1 MNINPKEVI
10 SRPWI
15 YLPVEVKSRELL
27 ARVFFAAHAIK
38 AGFGVFIG
46 RNGMNISRDH
56 FPKGIYF
63 EKCLSAHKV
72 DFHEHQVSV
81 LGNKLVSLDEEGL
94 MFASEEVYLDKRISQ
109 KSVDLSELIFLWGE
123 EQGRVLSTR
132 ITDSGKM
139 VVTGGPRVDTWKSE
153 FSAFYQREVNQL
165 QARYGQFILVVSNWG
180 FSHLDKQEGFDPDNI
195 YSGYPHTFVRAAFIS
210 LIKTLA
216 KASPK
221 HTIVVRPH
229 PSDIPEYWMTKKQE
243 FPSNVK
249 VIYEGSISPW
259 VYAAAAVIHNNCTTG
274 VEAWVGRTPVI
285 SYSPEIEGI
294 ADWNQYT
301 MPVNYLGRVCH
312 DESAVVAC
320 VEASLFETTTPD
332 RSNSDPQIKRFL
344 YIDDHQ
350 SATEKIIAH
359 LKNINVPVEP
369 YRVSHYNLWRKI
381 RTQISASKWRTRDF
395 LGLSG
400 MYTRAY
406 TLHKNPGIEQA
417 ELQDFFDR
425 MTKIIDV
432 PTDFFRILQV
442 DKDTFC
448 IVGNH

>member
-1 MNINPKEVI
+1 MNSKEVI
-10 SRPWI
+10 SRRWI

-63 EKCLSAHKV
+63 DKCLSAHKA
-72 DFHEHQVSV
+72 DTHQHLVCV

-94 MFASEEVYLDKRISQ
+94 LFKSEEVYLNERLSHT
-109 KSVDLSELIFLWGE
+109 SVNLSELIFLWGE

-139 VVTGGPRVDTWKSE
+139 VVTGSPRSDTWRSD
-153 FSAFYQREVNQL
+153 FAIFYKTEVSQIKK
-165 QARYGQFILVVSNWG
+165 RYGQFILVVSNWG

-216 KASPK
+216 KAFPK

-249 VIYEGSISPW
+249 VIYEGSISSW
-259 VYAAAAVIHNNCTTG
+259 VYAATAVIHNNCTTG

-285 SYSPEIEGI
+285 AYSPEIEGI
-294 ADWNQYT
+294 ANWNQYT

-312 DESAVVAC
+312 DESEVVDC
-320 VEASLFETTTPD
+320 VRASLFETTTSD
-332 RSNSDPQIKRFL
+332 RSNSDPRIERFL
-344 YIDDHQ
+344 YIDEHQ
-350 SATEKIIAH
+350 SATEKIIDH
-359 LKNINVPVEP
+359 LKNINVPAEQ
-369 YRVSHYNLWRKI
+369 YRVSDYNLWRKI
-381 RTQISASKWRTRDF
+381 RTQISASKWRARDF

-400 MYTRAY
+400 MYTRGY
-406 TLHKNPGIEQA
+406 TLHKNPGIELA

-425 MTKIIDV
+425 MTKIIGV
-432 PTDFFRILQV
+432 PSDFFRILQV
-442 DKDTFC
+442 DTDTFC